1 MLFQFPPIIEAGIAL
16 GKYAPV
22 YSSAGIPLGIARDA
36 VTGRFAAHAVGVMA
50 NSSIPINPLVIPLQG
65 IQMYQTYRGFQA
77 VQGGLQAIKTS
88 IGVLQAT
95 TAVIGVGVA
104 AGVALSAVNLYQTLK
119 LKKAV
124 EELKLTVENGFLDL
138 NRALKEQ
145 GKEIIAAIQE
155 VAQDIKF
162 EQHRLILVKAYGLFT
177 KAIERLYLAIQ
188 IQDVNRRNSEI
199 DATRGM
205 LFEALADYTNPLLLE
220 EISAPALLR
229 RQECSWAIEQTI
241 IVTYQMQS
249 ELSAVS
255 DRLSFL
261 QNKIRTNCVTVIE
274 NSNSQDELEFIYP
287 EISRIYDHDLMI
299 LESWQNQTD
308 WIRSLPS
315 QELKLLQSSDFDNY
329 NYNPNDI
336 NTKLES
342 ITVNSEPAELIL
354 YQDLIEKYN
363 PLSLHHQLLFMMDSN
378 LRRDAE
384 LYISERAKIAGHQSL
399 NQANLPIASNLAIA
413 NLFLYFQLRDDAE

>member
-1 MLFQFPPIIEAGIAL
+1 MLFQFPPIIEAGIAV
-16 GKYAPV
+16 GKYLPV
-22 YSSAGIPLGIARDA
+22 LSSTGIPLGLARDA
-36 VTGRFAAHAVGVMA
+36 ATGQFVGHAVGMMA

-65 IQMYQTYRGFQA
+65 IQMYQTYQGFQA
-77 VQGGLQAIKTS
+77 VQGGLQAIKAS
-88 IGVLQAT
+88 VGVLQAT

-145 GKEIIAAIQE
+145 GDEIIAVIQE

-188 IQDVNRRNSEI
+188 IQDFNRRNSEI

-229 RQECSWAIEQTI
+229 RQECAWAIEQTI

-315 QELKLLQSSDFDNY
+315 QELKLLQSSDFC

-342 ITVNSEPAELIL
+342 TTGTSEPAELIL
-354 YQDLIEKYN
+354 YQDLLKKYT
-363 PLSLHHQLLFMMDSN
+363 PLSLHHQLLLMMDSN
-378 LRRDAE
+378 LRREAE
-384 LYISERAKIAGHQSL
+384 LYISERAKIAGHQVL
-399 NQANLPIASNLAIA
+399 N
-413 NLFLYFQLRDDAE
+413 

>member
-1 MLFQFPPIIEAGIAL
+1 MLFQFPPIIEAGIAV
-16 GKYAPV
+16 GKYVPV
-22 YSSAGIPLGIARDA
+22 LSSRGIPLGIARD
-36 VTGRFAAHAVGVMA
+36 VKTGQFVGHAVGMMA

-65 IQMYQTYRGFQA
+65 IQIYQTHRGFQA
-77 VQGGLQAIKTS
+77 VQGGLQAIKAS
-88 IGVLQAT
+88 VGVLQAT

-145 GKEIIAAIQE
+145 GDEIIAVIQE

-188 IQDVNRRNSEI
+188 IQDFNRRNSEI

-229 RQECSWAIEQTI
+229 RQECAWAIEQTI

-315 QELKLLQSSDFDNY
+315 QELKLLQSSDFG

-342 ITVNSEPAELIL
+342 TTETPEPAELIL
-354 YQDLIEKYN
+354 YQDLLKKYT

-378 LRRDAE
+378 LRREAE
-384 LYISERAKIAGHQSL
+384 LYISERAKIAGHQVL

-413 NLFLYFQLRDDAE
+413 NLYLYFQLRDDTE